1 MFNKFIPLAV
11 GALLV
16 VACGEDANLPTD
28 NAAVAVVGSDD
39 QTFLRHRPL
48 LERLEA
54 EGDVKTR
61 ALLEQA
67 REARTAAKESF
78 RSGDSATARAH
89 AEEAREYLH
98 QAIERTFPELAARI
112 EQRKAERGDRGTRS
126 GRHMGEGEGRR
137 PIAMRQLRAEADEE
151 TIALLDQA
159 AAARMA
165 AKEAHQAGNEEEAK
179 RQMQEARAVMH
190 QAITRINPA
199 IASKMEA
206 QSRHR
211 MERHDKT
218 LKQ

>member
-1 MFNKFIPLAV
+1 MFNKLIPLAI

-39 QTFLRHRPL
+39 QTFPRHRPL
-48 LERLEA
+48 MERLEA
-54 EGDVKTR
+54 EGDVETR

-67 REARTAAKESF
+67 REARAAAKESF

-98 QAIERTFPELAARI
+98 QAIERTFPELAARM

-126 GRHMGEGEGRR
+126 GRNVGDGEGRHR
-137 PIAMRQLRAEADEE
+137 IAMRQFRAEADEE

-165 AKEAHQAGNEEEAK
+165 AKEAHQAGNEQEAK
-179 RQMQEARAVMH
+179 RQMQEARDAMH
-190 QAITRINPA
+190 QAITRINPEMA
-199 IASKMEA
+199 AKMEA

-211 MERHDKT
+211 MKRHGKT
-218 LKQ
+218 LKP